1 MEKNR
6 DNMMQTLKFEV
17 LHMEK
22 KNLRSKAKTDQ
33 RMSEELQNRYS
44 PETKPMSRRKQ
55 QLFIFADCMD
65 WDFPEVMTISS
76 TQH

>member
-22 KNLRSKAKTDQ
+22 KNLRSKAKTEFSACQ
-33 RMSEELQNRYS
+33 RNCRKS
-44 PETKPMSRRKQ
+44 SRNMQ
-55 QLFIFADCMD
+55 
-65 WDFPEVMTISS
+65 EG
-76 TQH
+76 